1 MALTSCVVIFYLL
14 QTRPKWRT
22 SGNIRLPEL
31 MNAIL
36 TNYPEY
42 AMSFNAHEQAGLND
56 GAGRFLKSMGMDVEL
71 KRSEENM
78 IKITPDVG
86 VDFLHWT

>member
-1 MALTSCVVIFYLL
+1 ML

-22 SGNIRLPEL
+22 SGNIHIPEL

-56 GAGRFLKSMGMDVEL
+56 GAGLFLQSMGVDVEL

-78 IKITPDVG
+78 IKLNPDVG
-86 VDFLHWT
+86 VDFLHWS